1 MMHIFIFNNASRA
14 ANYGIGTY
22 VRLLSDGLLGRS
34 GVKVSFV
41 DMFSDVKEYS
51 IADDERGC
59 RHYQV
64 PALFSGMENEPY
76 CRNVFYFLARHIKAE
91 DDERLVFHFNYFQHK
106 PLASLLKGQYF
117 DCRIVFTVH
126 YLGWCFELKGNKTR
140 FRELIAEGYQPKDDK
155 ERGLL
160 AWKTKK
166 SFCI

>member
-76 CRNVFYFLARHIKAE
+76 CRNVFLFFSQA
-91 DDERLVFHFNYFQHK
+91 
-106 PLASLLKGQYF
+106 
-117 DCRIVFTVH
+117 
-126 YLGWCFELKGNKTR
+126 
-140 FRELIAEGYQPKDDK
+140 YQ
-155 ERGLL
+155 GGG
-160 AWKTKK
+160 
-166 SFCI
+166 